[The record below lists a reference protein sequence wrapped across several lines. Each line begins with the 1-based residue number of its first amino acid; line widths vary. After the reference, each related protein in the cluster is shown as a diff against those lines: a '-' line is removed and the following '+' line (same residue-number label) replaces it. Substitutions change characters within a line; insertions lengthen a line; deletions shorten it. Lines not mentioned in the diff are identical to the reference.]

1 VYTEVRMSGGDCMVF
16 NILFIVTALGILTY
30 VGYVVPRLLR
40 YQYIQ
45 NQRQHN
51 SDERRLRK
59 LELMRTDLRPPGITS
74 SISQAEIQAIYRNDF
89 PYGVTGSIKV
99 DNQPRGFI
107 WGTDDY

>member
-1 VYTEVRMSGGDCMVF
+1 MIF

-45 NQRQHN
+45 LQRQYN

-59 LELMRTDLRPPGITS
+59 LELELTRTDLRPPGITS
-74 SISQAEIQAIYRNDF
+74 SISQAEIQAMYRSDV

-99 DNQPRGFI
+99 DQPRSFG
-107 WGTDDY
+107 WE